1 MRYFFLLSLVNLM
14 WAFQFSGAKLATE
27 QLGPITVAFLPMAMA
42 TLLLTP
48 LLLFSRAG
56 HAGAAAVE
64 RPGTISLIF
73 QFVLLGALGP
83 VAAQLFLVWGVALA
97 PASNAA
103 VINLT
108 IPALTAVLA
117 LILLRERMTRSR
129 WIAFGLAIAGVLI
142 VSDLDWGSLQIFE
155 GEYLLG
161 NLLVFLSCCGSAF
174 NNTYSK
180 KLLRWFGPAEV
191 FVYSALVADLIL
203 FGLMLRYEPQFWGK
217 LAGLSGTAWLNLG
230 AIALFSLS
238 LSMLLFFWV
247 IQRIDVT
254 QASVSIYLLP
264 VFGVIIAALTL
275 KEKVTWQLIAGAL
288 LVFAST
294 FLVTSYE
301 ERKKAAVYA

>member
-14 WAFQFSGAKLATE
+14 WAFQFSGAKLAAA
-27 QLGPITVAFLPMAMA
+27 QLGPITVAFLPLALA
-42 TLLLTP
+42 TLLLAP
-48 LLLFSRAG
+48 LLLVSRAG
-56 HAGAAAVE
+56 PAEAHAE
-64 RPGTISLIF
+64 QPGRMSLII
-73 QFVLLGALGP
+73 QFVMLGALGP

-117 LILLRERMTRSR
+117 VILLGERMTRAR
-129 WIAFGLAIAGVLI
+129 WIAFGLALAGVLI
-142 VSDLDWGSLQIFE
+142 VSEFDWGSMQIFE
-155 GEYLLG
+155 GRYLPG
-161 NLLVFLSCCGSAF
+161 NLLVLLSCCGSAF

-191 FVYSALVADLIL
+191 FVYSALAADLIL
-203 FGLMLRYEPQFWGK
+203 LALMFRYEPHFWGK
-217 LAGLSGTAWLNLG
+217 LAGLDAVTWLNLG
-230 AIALFSLS
+230 AIAVFSLS

-264 VFGVIIAALTL
+264 VFGVLIAALTL
-275 KEKVTWQLIAGAL
+275 KEKITWRLIVGGL
-288 LVFAST
+288 LVFAGA

-301 ERKKAAVYA
+301 ERKKAAAHA